1 MPVRTSQHAVLTPH
15 ALLPGAIAV
24 LLACRATGWVGWTTP
39 DAPAVASGL
48 TRRAAIASSRLGCTT
63 PAAAAVVRRPPRIVP
78 CVPLAP
84 SQVVGLRL
92 PARHG
97 RWAAWRQ
104 ARGQRQRR
112 WRRRRRRRARRR
124 PLADRCSVVMYVC
137 RPACVGRVLTL
148 LRDSHAR
155 DVRTFHIHTCGTRLA
170 AHRHARQVID
180 ARRRSPPK
188 AGLSARE
195 GHKPTA
201 RSLRTPLRPPSPV
214 NVLTAHIPATANR
227 HDEYYSAS
235 QPADKATNNWV

>member
-39 DAPAVASGL
+39 DAPAAASGL

-124 PLADRCSVVMYVC
+124 RSPRACSVVFV
-137 RPACVGRVLTL
+137 RVLTGMC
-148 LRDSHAR
+148 RAHVDIFAR
-155 DVRTFHIHTCGTRLA
+155 PSRAGRTYLSPPHSRNSP
-170 AHRHARQVID
+170 
-180 ARRRSPPK
+180 RRSPPC
-188 AGLSARE
+188 SARHRARGRSPPRAPLGARS
-195 GHKPTA
+195 GHIPTA
-201 RSLRTPLRPPSPV
+201 RSL
-214 NVLTAHIPATANR
+214 
-227 HDEYYSAS
+227 
-235 QPADKATNNWV
+235 

>member
-1 MPVRTSQHAVLTPH
+1 MR
-15 ALLPGAIAV
+15 AL
-24 LLACRATGWVGWTTP
+24 
-39 DAPAVASGL
+39 APAAGLAAVA
-48 TRRAAIASSRLGCTT
+48 AAAPSALGCMPA
-63 PAAAAVVRRPPRIVP
+63 PAAAAVVRRPPRLCMRSPV
-78 CVPLAP
+78 P
-84 SQVVGLRL
+84 SQVVEARL

-97 RWAAWRQ
+97 RRATLWH
-104 ARGQRQRR
+104 ARGRRQRR

-137 RPACVGRVLTL
+137 RPACVRRGLTL
-148 LRDSHAR
+148 LRDRHAR

-180 ARRRSPPK
+180 ARRRLPPR
-188 AGLSARE
+188 APLYARS

-214 NVLTAHIPATANR
+214 NVLTAHISATANR

>member
-1 MPVRTSQHAVLTPH
+1 M
-15 ALLPGAIAV
+15 
-24 LLACRATGWVGWTTP
+24 
-39 DAPAVASGL
+39 APAV
-48 TRRAAIASSRLGCTT
+48 
-63 PAAAAVVRRPPRIVP
+63 
-78 CVPLAP
+78 PL
-84 SQVVGLRL
+84 QVVEARL

-97 RWAAWRQ
+97 RRATLRH
-104 ARGQRQRR
+104 ARGRRQRR
-112 WRRRRRRRARRR
+112 WRRRWRRRARRR
-124 PLADRCSVVMYVC
+124 PDRCTCSACSVVMYVC
-137 RPACVGRVLTL
+137 RPACVERVLTL
-148 LRDSHAR
+148 LRDRHAR

-201 RSLRTPLRPPSPV
+201 RSLRTPLRPPPPV
-214 NVLTAHIPATANR
+214 NVLTAHTPATANR